1 MSRTLLLSVAAISLS
16 AAPAM
21 AHVGHVGEAA
31 GHGHWG
37 AIILL
42 GAAAAV
48 GLWGALKGA
57 KEAAKAKADEASEEA
72 TDVGGDKELVGA

>member
-1 MSRTLLLSVAAISLS
+1 MSRTLLLSAAAISLT

-21 AHVGHVGEAA
+21 AHIGHVGEVA

-57 KEAAKAKADEASEEA
+57 KDTEKAKADDAGEEV
-72 TDVGGDKELVGA
+72 TEEGGEEELVGA

>member
-1 MSRTLLLSVAAISLS
+1 MSRSLLLSVAAISLT

-21 AHVGHVGEAA
+21 AHIGHVGEAA

-57 KEAAKAKADEASEEA
+57 KDAAKAKADAAEDEAAEE
-72 TDVGGDKELVGA
+72 GGEKELVGA